1 MTTND
6 NSNGNPRIPS
16 STGTG
21 ADSDDKTQIAMPGK
35 AAPTAINA
43 ATEVQPQR
51 NAQEESRY
59 EDGTILQVTAESAP
73 LADSVSESPA
83 KNESAG
89 KDKKREIILK
99 DRFKLVSVL
108 GSGGM
113 GTVYKALDLRKVEAK
128 DLEPYVALKVLGKA
142 LKNHP
147 YAFVALQR
155 EAKKSQKL
163 AHPNILTVH
172 DFDRDGNIT
181 FITMEL
187 LHGESLDKLLSRHKG
202 IGVPYKQAIKIIKDF
217 CAALDYAHQHSIIHL
232 DIKPGNIFV
241 TEQNTKVLDFGIAR
255 VTKDKKD
262 PKDFDAGAFS
272 ALTPT
277 YASLEMLQGQDPDP
291 RDDVFA
297 AAMICY
303 ELLAGQHPF
312 NKKPADKAYAEKLKP
327 KRIKGLKKRQWKALE
342 AALAFEREL
351 RTPTVKK
358 FITDF
363 TQRKQRHFLQAAAVL
378 ALAATGGWFAYNK
391 YFAPDNL
398 SIMVEKSLAKAGQ
411 CFNANDYACTIEN
424 ARAVLNMRPKDASA
438 NQLLTQAQH
447 AQSEQQI
454 ADIVKQAE
462 HCFTKG
468 DLACVLA
475 YADMLAEKDPG
486 NRHIERFRTQVAE
499 KKQQLL
505 ITAVMDDANQCFQ
518 EADYQCAIAKAET
531 VLTMDSTHKE
541 ALKIK
546 STAQQR
552 IAQITREAKRISTL
566 VENKMRLANDCYTRK
581 NYNCSVE
588 NADEVLKY
596 QADNKNALAL
606 KQKALFAMQVIEENQ
621 ARVNKM
627 LKNGKAC
634 FNRKDYSCAIAKSES
649 ALEILPDSEAALA
662 LKKAATEAIRK
673 LKASITIQ

>member
-1 MTTND
+1 MATNNTD
-6 NSNGNPRIPS
+6 NSN
-16 STGTG
+16 
-21 ADSDDKTQIAMPGK
+21 SDDNTQIS
-35 AAPTAINA
+35 APEQDERTVVANA
-43 ATEVQPQR
+43 EVIPER
-51 NAQEESRY
+51 DSSEESRF
-59 EDGTILQVTAESAP
+59 EDGTILQTAPEPESEPVRASD
-73 LADSVSESPA
+73 ASVGN
-83 KNESAG
+83 KSAG
-89 KDKKREIILK
+89 KDKKRNAILK
-99 DRFKLVSVL
+99 QRFKLVSVL

-147 YAFVALQR
+147 HAFVALQR

-187 LHGESLDKLLSRHKG
+187 LHGESLDKLLARHKG
-202 IGVPYKQAIKIIKDF
+202 VGVPYKQAIKIIKDF

-241 TEQNTKVLDFGIAR
+241 TEENTKVLDFGIAR
-255 VTKDKKD
+255 VTKDKMD

-277 YASLEMLQGQDPDP
+277 YASLEMLQRQDPDP

-303 ELLAGQHPF
+303 ELLSGMHPF

-327 KRIKGLKKRQWKALE
+327 KRIKSLKKRQWKALE
-342 AALAFEREL
+342 SALAFERDL

-398 SIMVEKSLAKAGQ
+398 SIMVEKTMAKASQ
-411 CFNANDYACTIEN
+411 CYSGKDFPCAIEN
-424 ARAVLNMRPKDASA
+424 ARAVLNMRPNEPTA
-438 NQLLTQAQH
+438 NRLLTQAQH
-447 AQSEQQI
+447 AQSEVEI
-454 ADIVKQAE
+454 ANIVNQADQ
-462 HCFTKG
+462 CFTKG

-475 YADMLAEKDPG
+475 YADMLSEKDPG
-486 NRHIERFRTQVAE
+486 NKSIERFRSQVAN
-499 KKQQLL
+499 KKQQ
-505 ITAVMDDANQCFQ
+505 IFIDDTVSKASECL
-518 EADYQCAIAKAET
+518 AASDYQCAIAKTNAILEIDSKNKT
-531 VLTMDSTHKE
+531 ALT
-541 ALKIK
+541 IK
-546 STAQQR
+546 SSAEKRVAQMDKETKR
-552 IAQITREAKRISTL
+552 IARL
-566 VENKMRLANDCYTRK
+566 VENKLSRADKCYQAK
-581 NYNCSVE
+581 NYNCTVE
-588 NADEVLKY
+588 NTDEILKY
-596 QADNKNALAL
+596 KPDNKDALTL
-606 KQKALFAMQVIEENQ
+606 KQKALSAIQVIGENQ
-621 ARVNKM
+621 ARVGKI
-627 LKNGKAC
+627 LENGKAC
-634 FNRKDYSCAIAKSES
+634 LNRKDYSCAIAKSES
-649 ALEILPDSEAALA
+649 ALEIIPDNEAALA
-662 LKKAATEAIRK
+662 LKKEAREAIRK